1 MKSDPMLF
9 TTGMGDGEYVLSG
22 VYTRQFSVTINL
34 EQFIVSINRNDK
46 LDRVTALS
54 CTTCTVL
61 NDNLA
66 ILKYAFP
73 KN

>member
-1 MKSDPMLF
+1 MLF

-22 VYTRQFSVTINL
+22 VYRLQFSVTINL

-54 CTTCTVL
+54 CTTCIIL